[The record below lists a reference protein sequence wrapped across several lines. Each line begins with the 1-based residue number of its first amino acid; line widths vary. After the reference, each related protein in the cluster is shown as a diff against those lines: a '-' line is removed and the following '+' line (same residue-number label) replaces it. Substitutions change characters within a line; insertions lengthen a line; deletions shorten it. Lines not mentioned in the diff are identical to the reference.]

1 VSDREEHARRLLNAK
16 RAEVEPFIAMDV
28 LSAARR
34 LEAAGR
40 SIIHMEIGEPSF
52 PAPQA
57 ARKAAADALTGGLI
71 GYTEALGRP
80 SLRARIAH
88 HYRDTYGLDL
98 PPERIAVTIG
108 SSAGFLLA
116 FLALFN
122 PGERVAISAPGYPP
136 YKTMLTAFGLEAVE
150 IETGPETRWALDAAA
165 IEKAHAQTPLSGV
178 LLMSPANPS
187 GTVIA
192 PQALSDI
199 ATVCKRLRIRL
210 ISDEIYHGLTYGPPA
225 ETALRFDDQ
234 AIIVNSFS
242 KYWCMTGWRIGWLV
256 VPEGLERTFERLAQ
270 NLFISA
276 PLLSQ
281 IAAEAALDA
290 KEELEDIR
298 AIYARNRALLLEAL
312 PQCGMDSF
320 LPADGA
326 FYLYADIT
334 RFTNDSVTFAKTLL
348 EEAGVAATPGNDFD
362 RARGHRYLRFSF
374 AGKEAEIAEAASRI
388 QKWLR

>member
-1 VSDREEHARRLLNAK
+1 
-16 RAEVEPFIAMDV
+16 MDV

-34 LEAAGR
+34 LEAEGR

-52 PAPQA
+52 PAPEA
-57 ARKAAADALTGGLI
+57 ARAAAAEALKGGLI

-80 SLRARIAH
+80 SLRRRIAR
-88 HYRDTYGLDL
+88 HYRESYRLDI
-98 PPERIAVTIG
+98 PAERIAVTIG

-122 PGERVAISAPGYPP
+122 PGERVAISSPGYPP
-136 YKTMLTAFGLEAVE
+136 YKTMLTAFGLEPVE

-165 IEKAHAQTPLSGV
+165 IEKAHAQRPLAGV

-192 PQALSDI
+192 PAALSEI
-199 ATVCKRLRIRL
+199 AALCRELGIKL
-210 ISDEIYHGLTYGPPA
+210 ISDEIYHGLTYGAAA
-225 ETALRFDDQ
+225 ETALRFDDD
-234 AIIVNSFS
+234 ALVVNSFS

-256 VPEGLERTFERLAQ
+256 LPEGMERTFERLAQ

-281 IAAEAALDA
+281 IAAESALDA
-290 KEELEDIR
+290 KDELEAVR
-298 AIYARNRALLLEAL
+298 SIYTRNRALLLDAL
-312 PQCGMDSF
+312 PKAGMDGF

-326 FYLYADIT
+326 FYLYADIA
-334 RFTNDSVTFAKTLL
+334 RFTDDSVAFAKSLL

-374 AGKEAEIAEAASRI
+374 AGAEVEIAEAAARI
-388 QKWLR
+388 EKWLR

>member
-1 VSDREEHARRLLNAK
+1 MTDREDRARRLLYAA

-34 LEAAGR
+34 LEGQGR

-52 PAPQA
+52 AAPQA
-57 ARKAAADALTGGLI
+57 ARAAAADALKGGLI
-71 GYTEALGRP
+71 GYTQALGIP
-80 SLRARIAH
+80 SLRRRIAR
-88 HYRDTYGLDL
+88 HYGDAYGLDIA
-98 PPERIAVTIG
+98 PERIAVTIG

-122 PGERVAISAPGYPP
+122 PGERVAISTPGYPP
-136 YKTMLTAFGLEAVE
+136 YRTMLTAFGLEPAE

-165 IEKAHAQTPLSGV
+165 IEAAHAQKPLAGV

-192 PQALSDI
+192 PDALSDI
-199 ATVCKRLRIRL
+199 AVTCRRLGIRL
-210 ISDEIYHGLTYGPPA
+210 ISDEIYHGLTYGSPA
-225 ETALRFDDQ
+225 ETALRFDND
-234 AIIVNSFS
+234 AVIVNSFS
-242 KYWCMTGWRIGWLV
+242 KYWCMTGWRLGWLV
-256 VPEGLERTFERLAQ
+256 VPDGMERTFERLAQ

-281 IAAEAALDA
+281 IGAEAALDA
-290 KEELEDIR
+290 REELEAIR
-298 AIYARNRALLLEAL
+298 AIYARNRALLLEVL
-312 PQCGMDSF
+312 PQAGMDSF

-326 FYLYADIT
+326 FYLYADIS
-334 RFTNDSVTFAKTLL
+334 RFTDESVAFAKSLL

-374 AGKEAEIAEAASRI
+374 AGAEAEIAEAAARI
-388 QKWLR
+388 EKWLR

>member
-1 VSDREEHARRLLNAK
+1 
-16 RAEVEPFIAMDV
+16 MDV

-57 ARKAAADALTGGLI
+57 ARAAAAEALSGGLI

-80 SLRARIAH
+80 SLRRRIAH
-88 HYRDTYGLDL
+88 HYRASYGLDL
-98 PPERIAVTIG
+98 APERIAVTIG

-150 IETGPETRWALDAAA
+150 IETGPDTRWALDAEA
-165 IEKAHAQTPLSGV
+165 IERAHARTKLSGV
-178 LLMSPANPS
+178 LVMSPANPS

-192 PQALSDI
+192 PEALREI
-199 ATVCKRLRIRL
+199 AETCRRLGIKL
-210 ISDEIYHGLTYGPPA
+210 ISDEIYHGLTYGAPA
-225 ETALRFDDQ
+225 ETALRFDDR
-234 AIIVNSFS
+234 AVVVNSFS

-256 VPEGLERTFERLAQ
+256 VPEGSERVFERLAQ

-290 KEELEDIR
+290 RDELEDIR
-298 AIYARNRALLLEAL
+298 AIYGRNRALLLEAL
-312 PQCGMDSF
+312 PQAGLDSF

-326 FYLYADIT
+326 FYLYADVG
-334 RFTNDSVTFAKTLL
+334 RFTNDSVAFAKALL

-374 AGKEAEIAEAASRI
+374 AGAEAEIAEAAERI

>member
-1 VSDREEHARRLLNAK
+1 
-16 RAEVEPFIAMDV
+16 MDV

-34 LEAAGR
+34 LEAEGR
-40 SIIHMEIGEPSF
+40 SVIHMEIGEPSF
-52 PAPQA
+52 PAPKE
-57 ARKAAADALTGGLI
+57 AREAAAEALKGGLI

-80 SLRARIAH
+80 SLRRKIAR
-88 HYRDTYGLDL
+88 HYRDAYGLVIA
-98 PPERIAVTIG
+98 PERIAVTIG
-108 SSAGFLLA
+108 SSAGFLLV

-136 YKTMLTAFGLEAVE
+136 YKTMLTAFGLEPVE
-150 IETGPETRWALDAAA
+150 IETGPDTRWALDAAA
-165 IEKAHAQTPLSGV
+165 IEKAHAAGPLAGV

-192 PQALSDI
+192 PEALAEI
-199 ATVCKRLRIRL
+199 AGTCRRLGIRL
-210 ISDEIYHGLTYGPPA
+210 VSDEIYHGLTYGAAA
-225 ETALRFDDQ
+225 ETALRFADD

-256 VPEGLERTFERLAQ
+256 VPEGMERTFERLAQ

-290 KEELEDIR
+290 KDELEDIR
-298 AIYARNRALLLEAL
+298 AIYARNRALLLDVL
-312 PQCGMDSF
+312 PGAGMDSF

-326 FYLYADIT
+326 FYLYADIA
-334 RFTNDSVTFAKTLL
+334 RFTNDSVAFAKALL

-374 AGKEAEIAEAASRI
+374 AGAESEIAEAAARMK
-388 QKWLR
+388 KWLR